1 MKSDHDPA
9 FCVMTAAE
17 VCRVLGFSR
26 DTLYAYVSRGRLR
39 SAVHPSDRR
48 KSLYDRRDVQALAE
62 RKQRGRS
69 RRAVAESTLNW
80 GEPVLTSKIT
90 RIADGRYYYR
100 GNDAVELSRTATLEE
115 TLALLA
121 GVRVKAVKIP
131 AGFTLPALKL
141 PFDRVLSCL
150 AAEAVASRTND
161 GRPRAAQLLR
171 LGAMSAAG
179 AAGAAGLANAD
190 AGLPTHELIGRSWS
204 NSFAAPDLIRRA
216 LVLCADHELNASAYT
231 ARVAASAGA
240 SLPAALMAGM
250 AALSG
255 NRHGG
260 LTSACRD
267 WVVSMQG
274 DLSPAWRAQYA
285 LDGKAAPGFGHP
297 LYPDGDPRADELLD
311 ALPDARDWHR
321 VARQVRDETGEH
333 PTIDFGLALLERE
346 LRLPEGA
353 GMGIFAAGRM
363 AGWLAHVF
371 EQRQTGQLIRPR
383 AAVEDELG
391 GDPVPGHGYK
401 APIAV

>member
-1 MKSDHDPA
+1 
-9 FCVMTAAE
+9 MTAPE
-17 VCRVLGFSR
+17 VCRVLGVSP
-26 DTLYAYVSRGRLR
+26 DTLYAYVSRGLLR
-39 SAVHPSDRR
+39 STTHPSDRR

-69 RRAVAESTLNW
+69 RRAVAESTINW

-90 RIADGRYYYR
+90 QIADGRYYYR
-100 GNDAVELSRTATLEE
+100 GADAVQHSRTATLED
-115 TLALLA
+115 TLDLLA
-121 GVRVKAVKIP
+121 GVRAKAVKVP
-131 AGFTLPALKL
+131 AGFTLPALNL
-141 PFDRVLSCL
+141 PFDRILSCL
-150 AAEAVASRTND
+150 ATEAVANRAND

-179 AAGAAGLANAD
+179 AAGATHAD
-190 AGLPTHELIGRSWS
+190 PSLPAHELPAHELIGRAWS
-204 NSFAAPDLIRRA
+204 NNPAAPDLIRRA

-274 DLSPAWRAQYA
+274 ELSPEWRAQYA

-297 LYPDGDPRADELLD
+297 LYPDGDPRAEELLH
-311 ALPDARDWHR
+311 ALPEAKDWHR
-321 VARQVRDETGEH
+321 LARQVREETGDH

-353 GMGIFAAGRM
+353 GMGIFAVGRM
-363 AGWLAHVF
+363 AGWIAHIF

-383 AAVEDELG
+383 ASPE
-391 GDPVPGHGYK
+391 
-401 APIAV
+401 PIGKPKRSV